1 MEENLSIS
9 IANELRK
16 DILRGSLRPGDAIK
30 ERDFASKM
38 GVSRTPMREAIR
50 LLGNEG
56 LVELRPSRSPIVA
69 NQSKKVVSDQIRLL
83 VVLENLSAELACKNA
98 TESDLRDIAQIADRM
113 AKQFDTTD
121 AIDMFEI
128 DMSFHLAVVKASHNG
143 ALVET
148 YRTYLQRL
156 WRARYLAASL
166 DPNRK
171 RLIQEHNAIVVALQK
186 RDAEAVKLAIQN
198 HLGIRLFTDVSNA
211 LDREAEELKTL
222 TPVGDRE

>member
-16 DILRGSLRPGDAIK
+16 DILRGRLRPGDAIK
-30 ERDFASKM
+30 ERDFACKM

-69 NQSKKVVSDQIRLL
+69 NQSKQVVADQIRLL

-98 TESDLRDIAQIADRM
+98 TDDDLGRIAGIAETM
-113 AKQFDTTD
+113 AAQFDSTD

-128 DMSFHLAVVKASHNG
+128 DMSFHIAVVKASHNG

-156 WRARYLAASL
+156 WRARFLAASL

-171 RLIQEHNAIVVALQK
+171 RLIREHRAIVDALLK
-186 RDAEAVKLAIQN
+186 RDPDAVKNAIQN
-198 HLGIRLFTDVSNA
+198 HLGNLFRDVSNA
-211 LDREAEELKTL
+211 LDREAEERKTS
-222 TPVGDRE
+222 TSVGENK